1 MKTNISTIKYVFL
14 LSVGFLLLTYAIS
27 LNDENKWI
35 VLNSPWLSNNFVFTL
50 AGSSFASLVV
60 ILACELQKYFILK
73 RQAEDSI
80 FGQLFTLYTLTS
92 IIHYNTKRQLNNL
105 DASVP
110 SNLIDEIANKGL
122 FSLNC
127 LSSIEYTTI
136 CSQNTIMEELNQYR
150 GNTGKLIRSF
160 LYNTTY
166 LKLAINEDKMDLLK
180 QKKEDIVTSRSPK
193 TNSTLKK
200 IRDESSIILTYIE
213 KSLDFIDKECKNRN
227 HWGSIKKDIISFEE
241 DFVAIDLLSYLNN
254 PSIQLINR

>member
-127 LSSIEYTTI
+127 LSSI
-136 CSQNTIMEELNQYR
+136 
-150 GNTGKLIRSF
+150 RSF

-241 DFVAIDLLSYLNN
+241 DFVAIDLLSYLKN